1 MSKLERMT
9 IVLSEPMAADI
20 RAAVEGGEYA
30 TASEVV
36 RDAMRLWSLRQE
48 LRQKQIEQIRQAWDE
63 GIASG
68 IAGPFDMD
76 KILAEARA
84 RLGSAERKHG

>member
-9 IVLSEPMAADI
+9 IVLSEPMAAEI
-20 RAAVEGGEYA
+20 RAAVEAGEYA
-30 TASEVV
+30 TVSEVV
-36 RDAMRLWSLRQE
+36 RDGMRLWSLRQE
-48 LRQKQIEQIRQAWDE
+48 LRQKEIERLRQAWDE

-76 KILAEARA
+76 QILAEAHARFRA
-84 RLGSAERKHG
+84 ADRKHG